1 MKDSLFPS
9 LISGLLCLVF
19 LLLPLPRAAGA
30 EATEPASAPI
40 APVSEAAAEA
50 VQPEDRLPPFDA
62 ATSITLRTADGM
74 VSLPLD
80 EYLTGVLLAEMP
92 ADFPAAALQAQAI
105 AARTFTL
112 QKINMHKH
120 PDADICADSACC
132 QGWLDPEG
140 ADCTALREAVQTTD
154 GLVVT
159 YDGALIDATF
169 FSCDGGRTES
179 ALAVWG
185 SDVAYLQAVESPE
198 SEDSGR
204 YAEEKRFSEQE
215 LLELL
220 RSAQPELTPG
230 DAPWFRNLCYT
241 DGGGL
246 ASATV
251 GGVMFR
257 GTELRKLL
265 GLRSTDMEISQAAGY
280 ITVSTQGFG
289 HRVGLSQYGAKAM
302 AEEGA
307 DFAEILTHYYQGTA
321 LRRLVRED
329 EEPAARRGLGSPYK
343 GAPARGTRG

>member
-30 EATEPASAPI
+30 EAAAPASAPI
-40 APVSEAAAEA
+40 APVSEATAEA
-50 VQPEDRLPPFDA
+50 VQPEDTLPPFDA
-62 ATSITLRTADGM
+62 ATSITLRTADGT

-159 YDGALIDATF
+159 YGGALIDATF

-185 SDVAYLQAVESPE
+185 SDVAYLQAVDSPK
-198 SEDSGR
+198 SEDSDR

-215 LLELL
+215 LLDLL
-220 RSAQPELTPG
+220 HTAYPDLTPG
-230 DAPWFRNLCYT
+230 DAPWFRDLCYT

-246 ASATV
+246 DSATI
-251 GGVMFR
+251 GGVTFR

-265 GLRSTDMEISQAAGY
+265 GLRSTDMEITQDAGY

-289 HRVGLSQYGAKAM
+289 HRVGLSQYGAEHM
-302 AEEGA
+302 AELG
-307 DFAEILTHYYQGTA
+307 FSYRTILLYYY
-321 LRRLVRED
+321 
-329 EEPAARRGLGSPYK
+329 RGVTVERMGEK
-343 GAPARGTRG
+343 A

>member
-30 EATEPASAPI
+30 DSAEPAPEPVIPATETAAST
-40 APVSEAAAEA
+40 EAA
-50 VQPEDRLPPFDA
+50 PSEDELPPFDA
-62 ATSITLRTADGM
+62 ATEITLRTADGT

-132 QGWLDPEG
+132 QGWLDPAG
-140 ADCTALREAVQTTD
+140 VDCAALREAVQTTD

-185 SDVAYLQAVESPE
+185 SDVAYLQAVDSPE
-198 SEDSGR
+198 SEDSDR

-215 LLELL
+215 LLDLL
-220 RSAQPELTPG
+220 RTAYPDLTPG
-230 DAPWFRNLCYT
+230 DAPWFRDLCYT

-246 ASATV
+246 DSATI

-265 GLRSTDMEISQAAGY
+265 GLRSTDMEITQSAGY
-280 ITVSTQGFG
+280 ITISTQGFG

-307 DFAEILTHYYQGTA
+307 DFAEILTHYYQGTT
-321 LRRLVRED
+321 LRRLVRE
-329 EEPAARRGLGSPYK
+329 EEWPGAR
-343 GAPARGTRG
+343 

>member
-19 LLLPLPRAAGA
+19 LLLPLPRVAGA
-30 EATEPASAPI
+30 GSAEPASELVISATET
-40 APVSEAAAEA
+40 AASTEAA
-50 VQPEDRLPPFDA
+50 PSEDELPPFDA
-62 ATSITLRTADGM
+62 ATEITLRTTNGT

-159 YDGALIDATF
+159 YGGALIDATF

-185 SDVAYLQAVESPE
+185 SDVAYLQAVDSPK
-198 SEDSGR
+198 SEDSDR

-215 LLELL
+215 LLDLL
-220 RSAQPELTPG
+220 HTAYPDLTPG

-246 ASATV
+246 DSATI
-251 GGVMFR
+251 GGVTFR

-265 GLRSTDMEISQAAGY
+265 GLRSTDMEITQDAGY

-321 LRRLVRED
+321 LRRLVRE
-329 EEPAARRGLGSPYK
+329 EEWPAAQ
-343 GAPARGTRG
+343 